1 MSFNISWPEIM
12 ALTSSFTYSFTL
24 LSLRQGIRSASP
36 LSGAIVTSSVVF
48 LLTAIMCL
56 INGSYLQVNMNA
68 IFWFAIAGCVGQG
81 LGQFLAFTGVERMG
95 VSRASPIQASSPI
108 WSVLLAVIFLR
119 ETPTLGVWIGAFCV
133 FLGVALLS
141 KSTED
146 DSSSGWSWFRG
157 ALVFPILASF
167 CFGMMPV
174 LTKFG
179 YAYTLT
185 PLLAINIAFGSASL
199 LLISLYFTFRS
210 RYQFHIDRR
219 AVGWFSLAAIT
230 TGLSSLT
237 FWTSL
242 TLGDVSVLMPLSR
255 LAPLW
260 ILLWSYLFLKH
271 LEKITFRIVIGALL
285 VVSGGFF
292 ILSFK

>member
-1 MSFNISWPEIM
+1 MSLHISWPEIM

-24 LSLRQGIRSASP
+24 LSLRQGIRTGSP

-48 LLTAIMCL
+48 LVTAVVCL
-56 INGSYLQVNMNA
+56 FRGSYFDLNLNA
-68 IFWFAIAGCVGQG
+68 VFWFSISGCVGQG
-81 LGQFLAFTGVERMG
+81 LGQLLAFTGIERMG
-95 VSRASPIQASSPI
+95 VSRASPIQASAPI

-119 ETPTLGVWIGAFCV
+119 ETPSTGVWIGAFCV
-133 FLGVALLS
+133 FVGVAFLS
-141 KSTED
+141 KSREE

-157 ALVFPILASF
+157 ALIFPILASF

-179 YAYTLT
+179 YAYQAT
-185 PLLAINIAFGSASL
+185 PLLAINIAFSSASL
-199 LLISLYFTFRS
+199 LLIFFYFLFRS
-210 RYQFHIDRR
+210 RYEFHIDKR
-219 AVGWFSLAAIT
+219 AVGWFSLAAVT
-230 TGLSSLT
+230 TGLSSMT

-271 LEKITFRIVIGALL
+271 LEKITLRVVIGALL